1 MRISLRL
8 IPLLT
13 LLLPTVHAQES
24 GLELIPE
31 TAAAVIRI
39 QAPEQITADLV
50 QFINKVQ
57 PGFGGLAEAQLPMAF
72 GQAIKNPQL
81 AGVDQSKDWYVALFI
96 DDSGEPKGVL
106 VLPVTDADEAK
117 GAMEE
122 TFEFLEHE
130 TWLICSP
137 EGHFFDE
144 FEDLK
149 GGKLKSAASLLDDQ
163 LEAIVTKGHLTVAIN
178 AVLLRETFAD
188 ELNTADDHLEELIQ
202 MMGAQIKQASPS
214 MDMEYVLDMY
224 RDLGRT
230 LLQAVNDSE
239 SYALSIQVTDDA
251 LKIDQLLT
259 VGEETAT
266 AAFFATQPVSDM
278 SSLKSVPEGLMGY
291 LGLHGD
297 PSSLL
302 TWSKSVVEKVI
313 RNEEQKALTLKAL
326 ESLKE
331 AEFGTL
337 AAGGDLLPEEE
348 TAMRYFSVAE
358 IAPAQKIR
366 DMMKSL
372 GNGAEYEV
380 AGIEQQLTYE
390 PDAEKIG
397 DQSVD
402 IYRVKQTIP
411 EGLDPTGMQKKI
423 NEKLYGSDG
432 IVQRI
437 MLKENVMLQTMG
449 GGLDAMKQ
457 LVDSPEWQS
466 ETLLSARARQHEN
479 ANLIVLVDLP
489 NSVYKFAKLIIGTGA
504 LPIPIQSEQIEGLEL
519 PASYSGFSL
528 AMEENR
534 LSTTTNVS
542 VETFQGFVRMA
553 MFIQQMRQQQ

>member
-1 MRISLRL
+1 MRLSVRL
-8 IPLLT
+8 IPLFALF
-13 LLLPTVHAQES
+13 LPTLSAQES
-24 GLELIPE
+24 GFDLIPE

-50 QFINKVQ
+50 EFINKVQ

-81 AGVDQSKDWYVALFI
+81 TGVDQSKDWYVALFI

-122 TFEFLEHE
+122 TFEFVEHK

-137 EGHFFDE
+137 EGRFFDQ
-144 FEDLK
+144 FEELK
-149 GGKLKSAASLLDDQ
+149 GGKLKSAASLLDDE
-163 LEAIVTKGHLTVAIN
+163 LEAIVMKGHVTFALN

-188 ELNTADDHLEELIQ
+188 ELNSADDHLEELIQ
-202 MMGAQIKQASPS
+202 TMGEQIQQTSPS
-214 MDMEYVLDMY
+214 MDIEYVLDLY

-239 SYALSIQVTDDA
+239 SYALSIEVTDDSV
-251 LKIDQLLT
+251 KIDQLLT

-266 AAFFATQPVSDM
+266 ATFFATQPVSDM

-291 LGLHGD
+291 MGIHGNPD
-297 PSSLL
+297 SLL

-313 RNEEQKALTLKAL
+313 KNEEQKTLTLNAL

-331 AEFGTL
+331 AKFGTL

-348 TAMRYFSVAE
+348 TAMRYFSVSE

-366 DMMKSL
+366 DMMKSM
-372 GNGAEYEV
+372 GNGVTYEV

-402 IYRVKQTIP
+402 IYRFKQTIP
-411 EGLDPTGMQKKI
+411 DGLDPTGMQKKI
-423 NEKLYGSDG
+423 NEKLYGPDG
-432 IVQRI
+432 MEQRLL
-437 MLKENVMLQTMG
+437 LKEEVMLQTMG

-457 LVDSPEWQS
+457 LVESADWKD
-466 ETLLSARARQHEN
+466 ETLLSARARQHEK
-479 ANLIVLVDLP
+479 ANVIVLVDLP
-489 NSVYKFAKLIIGTGA
+489 NSIYKFAKLIIGTGA
-504 LPIPIQSEQIEGLEL
+504 LPIPIQSEQIQGLDL
-519 PASYSGFSL
+519 PVSYSGFSL

-534 LSTTTNVS
+534 LSTSTNIS
-542 VETFQGFVRMA
+542 VESFQGFVQMA
-553 MFIQQMRQQQ
+553 MFVQQMQQQQ

>member
-1 MRISLRL
+1 MRVSLRL
-8 IPLLT
+8 IPILT
-13 LLLPTVHAQES
+13 LLLPSVRAQES

-50 QFINKVQ
+50 EFINKVQ
-57 PGFGGLAEAQLPMAF
+57 PGFGGIAEAQLPMAF

-106 VLPVTDADEAK
+106 VLPVTDADKAK

-137 EGHFFDE
+137 EGRFFDE
-144 FEDLK
+144 FEELK
-149 GGKLKSAASLLDDQ
+149 DGKLNSAASLLDDQ
-163 LEAIVTKGHLTVAIN
+163 LEAIVMQGHVTFALN

-188 ELNTADDHLEELIQ
+188 ELNTADERLEELIQ
-202 MMGAQIKQASPS
+202 AMGEQIQQAGPS
-214 MDMEYVLDMY
+214 MDMEYVLDVY
-224 RDLGRT
+224 RDLGKT
-230 LLQAVNDSE
+230 VLQAVNDSE
-239 SYALSIQVTDDA
+239 SYALSIEVTDDA

-259 VGEETAT
+259 VGEDTAT
-266 AAFFATQPVSDM
+266 AAFFATQPISEM

-291 LGLHGD
+291 MGIHGN
-297 PSSLL
+297 PNALI
-302 TWSKSVVEKVI
+302 TWAKTVVEKIVK
-313 RNEEQKALTLKAL
+313 NEEQKSLSLKAL

-331 AEFGTL
+331 AKFGTL

-358 IAPAQKIR
+358 IAPVQQIR
-366 DMMKSL
+366 DMMKSM
-372 GNGAEYEV
+372 GNGVTYKV

-397 DQSVD
+397 NQSVD
-402 IYRVKQTIP
+402 IYRFKQTIP
-411 EGLDPTGMQKKI
+411 DGLDPTGMQKKI
-423 NEKLYGSDG
+423 NAKLYGPDG
-432 IVQRI
+432 MVQRLV
-437 MLKENVMLQTMG
+437 LKENVMLQTMG

-457 LVDSPEWQS
+457 LVESPEWQD
-466 ETLLSARARQHEN
+466 ETLLSARGRQHEK

-519 PASYSGFSL
+519 PVSYSGFSL

-534 LSTTTNVS
+534 MSTSTNIS
-542 VETFQGFVRMA
+542 VESFQGFVRIA

>member
-1 MRISLRL
+1 MRVSLRL
-8 IPLLT
+8 FPILT
-13 LLLPTVHAQES
+13 LLLPTAHAQES

-50 QFINKVQ
+50 EFINKVQ

-81 AGVDQSKDWYVALFI
+81 TGVDQSKDWYVALFI

-122 TFEFLEHE
+122 TFEFVEHK

-137 EGHFFDE
+137 EGRFFDQ
-144 FEDLK
+144 FEELK
-149 GGKLKSAASLLDDQ
+149 GGKLKSAASLLDDE
-163 LEAIVTKGHLTVAIN
+163 LEAIVMKGHVTFALN

-188 ELNTADDHLEELIQ
+188 ELNSADDHLEELIQ
-202 MMGAQIKQASPS
+202 TMGEQIQQTSPS
-214 MDMEYVLDMY
+214 MDIEYVLDLY

-239 SYALSIQVTDDA
+239 SYALSIEVTDDSV
-251 LKIDQLLT
+251 KIDQLLT

-266 AAFFATQPVSDM
+266 ATFFATQPVSDM

-291 LGLHGD
+291 MGIHGNPD
-297 PSSLL
+297 SLL

-313 RNEEQKALTLKAL
+313 KNEEQKTLTLNAL

-348 TAMRYFSVAE
+348 TAMRYFSVSE

-366 DMMKSL
+366 DMMKSM
-372 GNGAEYEV
+372 GNGVTYEV

-402 IYRVKQTIP
+402 IYRFKQTIP
-411 EGLDPTGMQKKI
+411 DGLDPTGMQKKI
-423 NEKLYGSDG
+423 NEKLYGPDG
-432 IVQRI
+432 MEQRLL
-437 MLKENVMLQTMG
+437 LKEEVMLQTMG

-457 LVDSPEWQS
+457 LVESADWKD
-466 ETLLSARARQHEN
+466 ETLLSARARQHEK
-479 ANLIVLVDLP
+479 ANVIVLVDLP
-489 NSVYKFAKLIIGTGA
+489 NSIYKFAKLIIGTGA
-504 LPIPIQSEQIEGLEL
+504 LPIPIQSEQIQGLDL
-519 PASYSGFSL
+519 PVSYSGFSL

-534 LSTTTNVS
+534 LSTSTNIS
-542 VETFQGFVRMA
+542 VESFQGFVQMA
-553 MFIQQMRQQQ
+553 MFVQQMQQQQ

>member
-1 MRISLRL
+1 MRLSVRL
-8 IPLLT
+8 IPLFT
-13 LLLPTVHAQES
+13 LFLPTLSAQES
-24 GLELIPE
+24 GFDLIPE
-31 TAAAVIRI
+31 TAAAVVRI

-50 QFINKVQ
+50 EFINKVQ

-81 AGVDQSKDWYVALFI
+81 AGVDQSKDWYVALFV
-96 DDSGEPKGVL
+96 DESGEPKGVL

-122 TFEFLEHE
+122 TFEFVEHK

-137 EGHFFDE
+137 EGQFLDE
-144 FEDLK
+144 FEELK
-149 GGKLKSAASLLDDQ
+149 DGKLKSAASLLDEQ
-163 LEAIVTKGHLTVAIN
+163 LEAIVMKGHVTFAVN

-188 ELNTADDHLEELIQ
+188 ELNSADDRLEELIQ
-202 MMGAQIKQASPS
+202 MMAAQIKQASPS

-224 RDLGRT
+224 RDLGKAV
-230 LLQAVNDSE
+230 LQAVNDSE
-239 SYALSIQVTDDA
+239 SYALSIEVTDDA

-259 VGEETAT
+259 VGKETDT

-278 SSLKSVPEGLMGY
+278 PTLKSVPEGLMGY
-291 LGLHGD
+291 MGIHGNPD
-297 PSSLL
+297 SLL

-313 RNEEQKALTLKAL
+313 KNDEQKALTLKAL
-326 ESLKE
+326 ESLTE

-337 AAGGDLLPEEE
+337 AAGGDLLPEEDV
-348 TAMRYFSVAE
+348 AMRYFSVAE
-358 IAPAQKIR
+358 IAPAQLIR

-372 GNGAEYEV
+372 GNGVEYEV

-402 IYRVKQTIP
+402 IYRLEQTIP
-411 EGLDPTGMQKKI
+411 DSLDPTGMQKKV
-423 NEKLYGSDG
+423 NEKLYGPDG
-432 IVQRI
+432 MVQRLL
-437 MLKENVMLQTMG
+437 LKGDVMLQTMG
-449 GGLDAMKQ
+449 GGLDAMKR
-457 LVDSPEWQS
+457 LAESSEWQD
-466 ETLLSARARQHEN
+466 ETLLSARARQHEQ
-479 ANLIVLVDLP
+479 ANVIVLVDLP
-489 NSVYKFAKLIIGTGA
+489 NSVYKFAKLIIGTGT
-504 LPIPIQSEQIEGLEL
+504 LPIPIQLEQIEGLEL

-534 LSTTTNVS
+534 LSTTTNIS
-542 VETFQGFVRMA
+542 VESFQGFVLMA
-553 MFIQQMRQQQ
+553 MYVQQMRQQ

>member
-1 MRISLRL
+1 MRVSLRL
-8 IPLLT
+8 IPILT
-13 LLLPTVHAQES
+13 LLLPTVRAQET

-50 QFINKVQ
+50 EFINKVQ

-122 TFEFLEHE
+122 TFEFVEHK

-137 EGHFFDE
+137 EGRFFDE
-144 FEDLK
+144 FEELK
-149 GGKLKSAASLLDDQ
+149 GGKLKSAASLLDDE
-163 LEAIVTKGHLTVAIN
+163 LEAIVMKGHVTFALN

-188 ELNTADDHLEELIQ
+188 ELNSADDHLEELIQ
-202 MMGAQIKQASPS
+202 TMGEQIRQTSPS
-214 MDMEYVLDMY
+214 MDIEYVLDLY
-224 RDLGRT
+224 RDLGKA

-266 AAFFATQPVSDM
+266 ATFFATQPVSDM

-291 LGLHGD
+291 MGIHGNPD
-297 PSSLL
+297 SLL

-313 RNEEQKALTLKAL
+313 KNEEQKTLTLNAL

-348 TAMRYFSVAE
+348 TAMRYFSVSE

-366 DMMKSL
+366 DMMKSM
-372 GNGAEYEV
+372 GNGVTYEV

-402 IYRVKQTIP
+402 IYRFKQTIP
-411 EGLDPTGMQKKI
+411 DGLDPTGMQKKI
-423 NEKLYGSDG
+423 NEKLYGPDG
-432 IVQRI
+432 MEQRLL
-437 MLKENVMLQTMG
+437 LKENVMLQTMG

-457 LVDSPEWQS
+457 LVESAEWQD
-466 ETLLSARARQHEN
+466 ETLLSARARQHEK

-519 PASYSGFSL
+519 PVSYSGFSL

-534 LSTTTNVS
+534 LSTSTNIS
-542 VETFQGFVRMA
+542 VESFRGFVQMA
-553 MFIQQMRQQQ
+553 MFVQQMQQQQ

>member
-1 MRISLRL
+1 MRLSVRL
-8 IPLLT
+8 IPLFT
-13 LLLPTVHAQES
+13 LFLPTLSAQES
-24 GLELIPE
+24 GFDLIPE
-31 TAAAVIRI
+31 TAAAVVRI

-50 QFINKVQ
+50 EFINKVQ

-81 AGVDQSKDWYVALFI
+81 AGVDQSKDWYVALFV
-96 DDSGEPKGVL
+96 DESGEPKGVF

-122 TFEFLEHE
+122 TFEFVEHK

-137 EGHFFDE
+137 EGQFLDE
-144 FEDLK
+144 FEELK
-149 GGKLKSAASLLDDQ
+149 DGKLKSAASLLDEQ
-163 LEAIVTKGHLTVAIN
+163 LEAIVMKGHVTFAVN

-188 ELNTADDHLEELIQ
+188 ELNSADDRLEELIQ
-202 MMGAQIKQASPS
+202 MMAAQIKQASPS

-224 RDLGRT
+224 RDLGKAV
-230 LLQAVNDSE
+230 LQAVNDSE
-239 SYALSIQVTDDA
+239 SYALSIEVTDDA

-259 VGEETAT
+259 VGKETDT

-278 SSLKSVPEGLMGY
+278 PTLKSVPEGLMGY
-291 LGLHGD
+291 MGIHGNPD
-297 PSSLL
+297 SLL

-313 RNEEQKALTLKAL
+313 KNDEQKALTLKAL
-326 ESLKE
+326 ESLTE

-337 AAGGDLLPEEE
+337 AAGGDLLPEEDV
-348 TAMRYFSVAE
+348 AMRYFSVAE
-358 IAPAQKIR
+358 IAPAQLIR

-372 GNGAEYEV
+372 GNGVEYEV

-402 IYRVKQTIP
+402 IYRLKQTIP
-411 EGLDPTGMQKKI
+411 DSLDPTGMQKKV
-423 NEKLYGSDG
+423 NEKLYGPDG
-432 IVQRI
+432 MVQRLL
-437 MLKENVMLQTMG
+437 LKGDVMLQTMG
-449 GGLDAMKQ
+449 GGLDAMKR
-457 LVDSPEWQS
+457 LAESSEWQD
-466 ETLLSARARQHEN
+466 ETLLSARARQHEQ
-479 ANLIVLVDLP
+479 ANVIVLVDLP
-489 NSVYKFAKLIIGTGA
+489 NSVYKFAKLIIGTGT
-504 LPIPIQSEQIEGLEL
+504 LPIPIQLEQIEGLEL

-534 LSTTTNVS
+534 LSTTTNIS
-542 VETFQGFVRMA
+542 VESFQGFVLMA
-553 MFIQQMRQQQ
+553 MYVQQMRQQ

>member
-1 MRISLRL
+1 MRVSLRL
-8 IPLLT
+8 FPILT
-13 LLLPTVHAQES
+13 LLLPTAHAQES

-50 QFINKVQ
+50 EFINKVQ

-81 AGVDQSKDWYVALFI
+81 TGVDQSKDWYVALFI

-122 TFEFLEHE
+122 TFEFVEHK

-137 EGHFFDE
+137 EGRFFDQ
-144 FEDLK
+144 FEELK
-149 GGKLKSAASLLDDQ
+149 GGKLKSAASLLDDE
-163 LEAIVTKGHLTVAIN
+163 LEAIVMKGHVTFALN

-188 ELNTADDHLEELIQ
+188 ELNSADDHLEELIQ
-202 MMGAQIKQASPS
+202 TMGEQIQQTSPS
-214 MDMEYVLDMY
+214 MDIEYVLDLY

-239 SYALSIQVTDDA
+239 SYALSIEVTDDSV
-251 LKIDQLLT
+251 KIDQLLT

-266 AAFFATQPVSDM
+266 ATFFATQPVSEM

-291 LGLHGD
+291 MGIHGNPD
-297 PSSLL
+297 SLL

-313 RNEEQKALTLKAL
+313 KNEEQKTLTLNAL

-348 TAMRYFSVAE
+348 TAMRYFSVSE

-366 DMMKSL
+366 DMMKSM
-372 GNGAEYEV
+372 GNGVTYEV

-402 IYRVKQTIP
+402 IYRFKQTIP
-411 EGLDPTGMQKKI
+411 DGLDPTGMQKKI
-423 NEKLYGSDG
+423 NEKLYGPDG
-432 IVQRI
+432 MEQRLL
-437 MLKENVMLQTMG
+437 LKEEVMLQTMG

-457 LVDSPEWQS
+457 LVESADWKD
-466 ETLLSARARQHEN
+466 ETLLSARARQHEK
-479 ANLIVLVDLP
+479 ANVIVLVDLP
-489 NSVYKFAKLIIGTGA
+489 NSIYKFAKLIIGTGA
-504 LPIPIQSEQIEGLEL
+504 LPIPIQSEQIQGLDL
-519 PASYSGFSL
+519 PVSYSGFSL

-534 LSTTTNVS
+534 LSTSTNIS
-542 VETFQGFVRMA
+542 VESFQGFVQMA
-553 MFIQQMRQQQ
+553 MFVQQMQQQQ

>member
-1 MRISLRL
+1 MRLSVRL
-8 IPLLT
+8 IPLFT
-13 LLLPTVHAQES
+13 LFLPTLSAQES
-24 GLELIPE
+24 GFDLIPE
-31 TAAAVIRI
+31 TAAAVVRI

-50 QFINKVQ
+50 EFINKVQ

-81 AGVDQSKDWYVALFI
+81 AGVDQSKDWYVALFV
-96 DDSGEPKGVL
+96 DESGEPKGVL

-122 TFEFLEHE
+122 TFEFVEHK

-137 EGHFFDE
+137 EGQFLDE
-144 FEDLK
+144 FEELK
-149 GGKLKSAASLLDDQ
+149 DGKLKSAASLLDEQ
-163 LEAIVTKGHLTVAIN
+163 LEAIVMKGHVTFAVN

-188 ELNTADDHLEELIQ
+188 ELNSADDRLEELIQ
-202 MMGAQIKQASPS
+202 MMATQIKQASPS

-224 RDLGRT
+224 RDLGKAV
-230 LLQAVNDSE
+230 LQAVNDSE
-239 SYALSIQVTDDA
+239 SYALSIEVTDDA

-259 VGEETAT
+259 VGKETDT

-278 SSLKSVPEGLMGY
+278 PTLKSVPEGLMGY
-291 LGLHGD
+291 MGIHGNPD
-297 PSSLL
+297 SLL

-313 RNEEQKALTLKAL
+313 KNDEQKALTLKAL
-326 ESLKE
+326 ESLTE

-337 AAGGDLLPEEE
+337 AAGGDLLPEEDV
-348 TAMRYFSVAE
+348 AMRYFSVAE
-358 IAPAQKIR
+358 IAPAQLIR

-372 GNGAEYEV
+372 GNGVEYEV

-402 IYRVKQTIP
+402 IYRLKQTIP
-411 EGLDPTGMQKKI
+411 DSLDPTGMQKKV
-423 NEKLYGSDG
+423 NEKLYGPDG
-432 IVQRI
+432 MVQRLL
-437 MLKENVMLQTMG
+437 LKGDVMLQTMG
-449 GGLDAMKQ
+449 GGLDAMKR
-457 LVDSPEWQS
+457 LAESSEWQD
-466 ETLLSARARQHEN
+466 ETLLSARARQHEK
-479 ANLIVLVDLP
+479 ANVIVLVDLP
-489 NSVYKFAKLIIGTGA
+489 NSVYKFAKLIIGTGT
-504 LPIPIQSEQIEGLEL
+504 LPIPIQLEQIEGLEL

-534 LSTTTNVS
+534 LSTTTNIS
-542 VETFQGFVRMA
+542 VESFQGFVLMA
-553 MFIQQMRQQQ
+553 MYVQQMRQQ

>member
-1 MRISLRL
+1 MRLSVRL
-8 IPLLT
+8 IPLFT
-13 LLLPTVHAQES
+13 LFLPTLSAQES
-24 GLELIPE
+24 GFDLIPE
-31 TAAAVIRI
+31 TAAAVVRI

-50 QFINKVQ
+50 EFINKVQ

-81 AGVDQSKDWYVALFI
+81 AGVDQSKDWYVALFV
-96 DDSGEPKGVL
+96 DESGEPKGVF

-122 TFEFLEHE
+122 TFEFVEHK

-137 EGHFFDE
+137 EGQFLDE
-144 FEDLK
+144 FEELK
-149 GGKLKSAASLLDDQ
+149 DGKLKSAASLLDEQ
-163 LEAIVTKGHLTVAIN
+163 LEAIVMKGHVTFAVN

-188 ELNTADDHLEELIQ
+188 ELNSADDRLEELIQ
-202 MMGAQIKQASPS
+202 MMAAQIKQASPS

-224 RDLGRT
+224 RDLGKAV
-230 LLQAVNDSE
+230 LQAVNDSE
-239 SYALSIQVTDDA
+239 SYALSIEVTDDA

-259 VGEETAT
+259 VGKETDT

-278 SSLKSVPEGLMGY
+278 PTLKSVPEGLMGY
-291 LGLHGD
+291 MGIHGNPD
-297 PSSLL
+297 SLL

-313 RNEEQKALTLKAL
+313 KNDEQKALTLKAL
-326 ESLKE
+326 ESLTE

-337 AAGGDLLPEEE
+337 AAGGDLLPEEDV
-348 TAMRYFSVAE
+348 AMRYFSVAE
-358 IAPAQKIR
+358 IAPAQLIR

-372 GNGAEYEV
+372 GNGVEYEV

-402 IYRVKQTIP
+402 IYRLKQTIP
-411 EGLDPTGMQKKI
+411 DSLDPTGMQKKV
-423 NEKLYGSDG
+423 NEKLYGPDG
-432 IVQRI
+432 MVQRLL
-437 MLKENVMLQTMG
+437 LKGDVMLQTMG
-449 GGLDAMKQ
+449 GGLDAMKR
-457 LVDSPEWQS
+457 LAESSEWQD
-466 ETLLSARARQHEN
+466 ETLLSARARQHEK
-479 ANLIVLVDLP
+479 ANVIVLVDLP
-489 NSVYKFAKLIIGTGA
+489 NSVYKFAKLIIGTGT
-504 LPIPIQSEQIEGLEL
+504 LPIPIQLEQIEGLEL

-534 LSTTTNVS
+534 LSTTTNIS
-542 VETFQGFVRMA
+542 VESFQGFVLMA
-553 MFIQQMRQQQ
+553 MYVQQMRQQ

>member
-1 MRISLRL
+1 
-8 IPLLT
+8 
-13 LLLPTVHAQES
+13 
-24 GLELIPE
+24 
-31 TAAAVIRI
+31 
-39 QAPEQITADLV
+39 
-50 QFINKVQ
+50 
-57 PGFGGLAEAQLPMAF
+57 
-72 GQAIKNPQL
+72 
-81 AGVDQSKDWYVALFI
+81 
-96 DDSGEPKGVL
+96 
-106 VLPVTDADEAK
+106 
-117 GAMEE
+117 
-122 TFEFLEHE
+122 
-130 TWLICSP
+130 
-137 EGHFFDE
+137 
-144 FEDLK
+144 
-149 GGKLKSAASLLDDQ
+149 
-163 LEAIVTKGHLTVAIN
+163 
-178 AVLLRETFAD
+178 
-188 ELNTADDHLEELIQ
+188 
-202 MMGAQIKQASPS
+202 
-214 MDMEYVLDMY
+214 
-224 RDLGRT
+224 
-230 LLQAVNDSE
+230 
-239 SYALSIQVTDDA
+239 
-251 LKIDQLLT
+251 
-259 VGEETAT
+259 
-266 AAFFATQPVSDM
+266 
-278 SSLKSVPEGLMGY
+278 MGY

>member
-1 MRISLRL
+1 MRLSVRL
-8 IPLLT
+8 IPLFT
-13 LLLPTVHAQES
+13 LFLPTLSAQES
-24 GLELIPE
+24 GFDLIPE
-31 TAAAVIRI
+31 TAAAVVRI

-50 QFINKVQ
+50 EFINKVQ

-81 AGVDQSKDWYVALFI
+81 AGVDQSKDWYVALFV
-96 DDSGEPKGVL
+96 DESGEPKGVL

-122 TFEFLEHE
+122 TFEFVEHK

-137 EGHFFDE
+137 EGQFLDE
-144 FEDLK
+144 FEELK
-149 GGKLKSAASLLDDQ
+149 DGKLKSAASLLDEQ
-163 LEAIVTKGHLTVAIN
+163 LEAIVMKGHVTFAVN

-188 ELNTADDHLEELIQ
+188 ELNSADDRLEELIQ
-202 MMGAQIKQASPS
+202 MMAAQIKQASPS

-224 RDLGRT
+224 RDLGKAV
-230 LLQAVNDSE
+230 LQAVNDSE
-239 SYALSIQVTDDA
+239 SYALSIEVTDDA

-259 VGEETAT
+259 VGKETDT

-278 SSLKSVPEGLMGY
+278 PTLKSVPEGLMGY
-291 LGLHGD
+291 MGIHGNPD
-297 PSSLL
+297 SLL

-313 RNEEQKALTLKAL
+313 KNDEQKALTLKAL
-326 ESLKE
+326 ESLTE

-337 AAGGDLLPEEE
+337 AAGGDLLPEEDV
-348 TAMRYFSVAE
+348 AMRYFSVAE
-358 IAPAQKIR
+358 IAPAQLIR

-372 GNGAEYEV
+372 GNGVEYEV

-402 IYRVKQTIP
+402 IYRLKQTIP
-411 EGLDPTGMQKKI
+411 DSLDPTGMQKKV
-423 NEKLYGSDG
+423 NEKLYGPDG
-432 IVQRI
+432 MVQRLL
-437 MLKENVMLQTMG
+437 LKGDVMLQTMG
-449 GGLDAMKQ
+449 GGLDAMKR
-457 LVDSPEWQS
+457 LAESSEWQD
-466 ETLLSARARQHEN
+466 ETLLSARARQHEK
-479 ANLIVLVDLP
+479 ANVIVLVDLP
-489 NSVYKFAKLIIGTGA
+489 NSVYKFAKLIIGTGT
-504 LPIPIQSEQIEGLEL
+504 LPIPIQLEQIEGLEL

-534 LSTTTNVS
+534 LSTTTNIS
-542 VETFQGFVRMA
+542 VESFQGFVLMA
-553 MFIQQMRQQQ
+553 MYVQQMRQQ

>member
-1 MRISLRL
+1 MRLSVRL
-8 IPLLT
+8 IPLFT
-13 LLLPTVHAQES
+13 LFLPTLSAQES
-24 GLELIPE
+24 GFDLIPE
-31 TAAAVIRI
+31 TAAAVVRI

-50 QFINKVQ
+50 EFINKVQ

-81 AGVDQSKDWYVALFI
+81 AGVDQSKDWYVALFV
-96 DDSGEPKGVL
+96 DESGEPKGVL

-122 TFEFLEHE
+122 TFEFVEHK

-137 EGHFFDE
+137 EGQFLDE
-144 FEDLK
+144 FEELK
-149 GGKLKSAASLLDDQ
+149 DGKLKSAASLLDEQ
-163 LEAIVTKGHLTVAIN
+163 LEAIVMKGHVTFAVN

-188 ELNTADDHLEELIQ
+188 ELNSADDRLEELIQ
-202 MMGAQIKQASPS
+202 MMAAQIKQASPS

-224 RDLGRT
+224 RDLGKAV
-230 LLQAVNDSE
+230 LQAVNDSE
-239 SYALSIQVTDDA
+239 SYALSIEVTDDA

-259 VGEETAT
+259 VGKETDT

-278 SSLKSVPEGLMGY
+278 PTLKSVPEGLMGY
-291 LGLHGD
+291 MGIHGNPD
-297 PSSLL
+297 SLL

-313 RNEEQKALTLKAL
+313 KNDEQKALTLKAL
-326 ESLKE
+326 ESLTE

-337 AAGGDLLPEEE
+337 AAGGDLLPEEDV
-348 TAMRYFSVAE
+348 AMRYFSVAE
-358 IAPAQKIR
+358 IAPAQLIR

-372 GNGAEYEV
+372 GNGVEYEV

-402 IYRVKQTIP
+402 IYRLKQTIP
-411 EGLDPTGMQKKI
+411 DSLDPTGMQKKV
-423 NEKLYGSDG
+423 NEKLYGPDG
-432 IVQRI
+432 MVQRLL
-437 MLKENVMLQTMG
+437 LKGDVMLQTMG
-449 GGLDAMKQ
+449 GGLDAMKR
-457 LVDSPEWQS
+457 LAESSEWQD
-466 ETLLSARARQHEN
+466 ETLLSARARQHEQ
-479 ANLIVLVDLP
+479 ANVIVLVDLP
-489 NSVYKFAKLIIGTGA
+489 NSVYKFAKLIIGTGT
-504 LPIPIQSEQIEGLEL
+504 LPIPIQLEQIEGLEL

-534 LSTTTNVS
+534 LSTTTNIS
-542 VETFQGFVRMA
+542 VESFQGFVLMA
-553 MFIQQMRQQQ
+553 MYVQQMRQQ

>member
-1 MRISLRL
+1 MRVSLRL
-8 IPLLT
+8 IPILT
-13 LLLPTVHAQES
+13 LLLPTVRAQES

-39 QAPEQITADLV
+39 QAPEQITTDLV
-50 QFINKVQ
+50 EFINKVQ

-81 AGVDQSKDWYVALFI
+81 AGVDQSKDWYVALFV

-106 VLPVTDADEAK
+106 ILPVTDANEAK

-137 EGHFFDE
+137 EGRFFDD
-144 FEDLK
+144 FEELK
-149 GGKLKSAASLLDDQ
+149 NGKLKSAASLLDDQ
-163 LEAIVTKGHLTVAIN
+163 LEAIVMQGHVTFALN

-188 ELNTADDHLEELIQ
+188 ELNSADDRLEELIQ
-202 MMGAQIKQASPS
+202 AMGEQIQQASPAI
-214 MDMEYVLDMY
+214 DMEYVLDVY
-224 RDLGRT
+224 RDLGKT
-230 LLQAVNDSE
+230 ALQAVNDSE
-239 SYALSIQVTDDA
+239 SYALSIKVTDNA

-266 AAFFATQPVSDM
+266 AAFFATQPVSEM

-291 LGLHGD
+291 LGIHGD

-313 RNEEQKALTLKAL
+313 KNEEQKALTLKAL

-331 AEFGTL
+331 SEFGTL

-348 TAMRYFSVAE
+348 TAMRYFSIAE

-372 GNGAEYEV
+372 GNGVEYEV

-411 EGLDPTGMQKKI
+411 AGLDPTGLQKKI

-437 MLKENVMLQTMG
+437 LLKENVMLQTMG

-457 LVDSPEWQS
+457 LVESPEWQEES
-466 ETLLSARARQHEN
+466 LLAARARQHEK
-479 ANLIVLVDLP
+479 ANLVVLVDLP

-528 AMEENR
+528 AVEDNR

>member
-1 MRISLRL
+1 MRIFLRL

-13 LLLPTVHAQES
+13 LLPTVRAQES

-39 QAPEQITADLV
+39 QAPEEITADLV
-50 QFINKVQ
+50 EFINKVQ

-81 AGVDQSKDWYVALFI
+81 AGVDQSKDWYVAFFI

-106 VLPVTDADEAK
+106 VLPVTDVNEAK

-122 TFEFLEHE
+122 NFEFVEYK

-137 EGHFFDE
+137 EGSFFDE
-144 FEDLK
+144 FEELK
-149 GGKLKSAASLLDDQ
+149 DGKLKSAASLLSEQ
-163 LEAIVTKGHLTVAIN
+163 LEAIVMKGHVSFALN

-188 ELNTADDHLEELIQ
+188 ELNSADDHLEELIQ
-202 MMGAQIKQASPS
+202 TMGEQIQRASPT

-224 RDLGRT
+224 RDLGKT

-239 SYALSIQVTDDA
+239 SYALSIEVTDDA
-251 LKIDQLLT
+251 LRIDQLLT
-259 VGEETAT
+259 IGEETAT
-266 AAFFATQPVSDM
+266 AGFFATQPVSDM
-278 SSLKSVPEGLMGY
+278 PSLKSVPEGLMGY
-291 LGLHGD
+291 MGVHGNPD
-297 PSSLL
+297 SLL

-313 RNEEQKALTLKAL
+313 KNEEQKALTLKAL

-348 TAMRYFSVAE
+348 TAMRYFSVTE
-358 IAPAQKIR
+358 IAPAQIIR
-366 DMMKSL
+366 DMMKSM
-372 GNGAEYEV
+372 GNGVTYEV

-402 IYRVKQTIP
+402 IYRFKQTIP
-411 EGLDPTGMQKKI
+411 DGLDPTGMQKKI
-423 NEKLYGSDG
+423 NEKLYGPDG
-432 IVQRI
+432 MVQRLV
-437 MLKENVMLQTMG
+437 LKENVMLQTMG

-457 LVDSPEWQS
+457 LVGSAEWQD
-466 ETLLSARARQHEN
+466 ETLLSARARQHEKSN
-479 ANLIVLVDLP
+479 MIILVDLP

-519 PASYSGFSL
+519 PVSYSGFSL

-534 LSTTTNVS
+534 LSTSTNIS
-542 VETFQGFVRMA
+542 VESFQGFVRMA
-553 MFIQQMRQQQ
+553 MFVQQMRQQQ

>member
-1 MRISLRL
+1 MRLSLRL
-8 IPLLT
+8 IPLLS
-13 LLLPTVHAQES
+13 LLLPTVRAQES

-39 QAPEQITADLV
+39 QAPEQVKADLV
-50 QFINKVQ
+50 EFINKVQ
-57 PGFGGLAEAQLPMAF
+57 PGFGGFAEAQLPMVL
-72 GQAIKNPQL
+72 GQAINNYQL
-81 AGVDQSKDWYVALFI
+81 AGIDQSKDWYVAFFI
-96 DDSGEPKGVL
+96 DDSGKPQGVL
-106 VLPVTDADEAK
+106 VLPVTDSDEAK
-117 GAMEE
+117 GAMEHK
-122 TFEFLEHE
+122 FEFVEHDA
-130 TWLICSP
+130 WLICSP
-137 EGHFFDE
+137 EGRFFDE
-144 FEDLK
+144 FEELK
-149 GGKLKSAASLLDDQ
+149 DGKLKSAASLLDDQ
-163 LEAIVTKGHLTVAIN
+163 LEAIVMKGHVTFALN

-188 ELNTADDHLEELIQ
+188 ELNSAEDHLEELIQ
-202 MMGAQIKQASPS
+202 TMGEQIRQTSPS
-214 MDMEYVLDMY
+214 MEIEYILDIY
-224 RDLGRT
+224 RDLGKT

-278 SSLKSVPEGLMGY
+278 SSLRSVPEGLIGY
-291 LGLHGD
+291 LGIHGD
-297 PSSLL
+297 PKALL
-302 TWSKSVVEKVI
+302 TWSKSVVEKI
-313 RNEEQKALTLKAL
+313 IKNEEQKALTLQAL

-358 IAPAQKIR
+358 IAPAQQIR

-372 GNGAEYEV
+372 GNGVEYEV

-397 DQSVD
+397 NHSVD

-411 EGLDPTGMQKKI
+411 AGLDPTGLQKKI

-437 MLKENVMLQTMG
+437 LLKDNVMLQTMG
-449 GGLDAMKQ
+449 GGLDTMKQ
-457 LVDSPEWQS
+457 LVESPEWQN
-466 ETLLSARARQHEN
+466 ETLLSARARQHEK
-479 ANLIVLVDLP
+479 ANVIVLVDLP

-534 LSTTTNVS
+534 LSTTTNIS
-542 VETFQGFVRMA
+542 VESFQGFVRMA
-553 MFIQQMRQQQ
+553 MFFQQMRQQQ

>member
-1 MRISLRL
+1 MRMSLRL
-8 IPLLT
+8 IPILT
-13 LLLPTVHAQES
+13 LLLPTAHAQES

-50 QFINKVQ
+50 EFINKVQ

-81 AGVDQSKDWYVALFI
+81 TGVDQSKDWYVALFI

-122 TFEFLEHE
+122 TFEFVEHK

-137 EGHFFDE
+137 EGRFFDQ
-144 FEDLK
+144 FEELK
-149 GGKLKSAASLLDDQ
+149 GGKLKSAASLLDDE
-163 LEAIVTKGHLTVAIN
+163 LEAIVMKGHVTFALN

-188 ELNTADDHLEELIQ
+188 ELNSADDHLEELIQ
-202 MMGAQIKQASPS
+202 TMGEQIQQTSPS
-214 MDMEYVLDMY
+214 MDIEYVLDLY
-224 RDLGRT
+224 RDLGKT

-239 SYALSIQVTDDA
+239 SYALSIEVTDDSV
-251 LKIDQLLT
+251 KIDQLLT

-266 AAFFATQPVSDM
+266 ATFFATQPVSEM

-291 LGLHGD
+291 MGIHGNPD
-297 PSSLL
+297 SLL
-302 TWSKSVVEKVI
+302 AWSKSVVEKVI
-313 RNEEQKALTLKAL
+313 KNEEQKTLTLNAL

-331 AEFGTL
+331 AKFGTL
-337 AAGGDLLPEEE
+337 AAGGDLLPEEQ
-348 TAMRYFSVAE
+348 TAMRYFSVSE

-366 DMMKSL
+366 DMMKSM
-372 GNGAEYEV
+372 GNGVTYEV

-402 IYRVKQTIP
+402 IYRFKQTIP
-411 EGLDPTGMQKKI
+411 DGLDPTGMQKKI
-423 NEKLYGSDG
+423 NEKLYGPDG
-432 IVQRI
+432 MEQRLL
-437 MLKENVMLQTMG
+437 LKEEVMLQTMG

-457 LVDSPEWQS
+457 LVESADWKD
-466 ETLLSARARQHEN
+466 ETLLSARARQHEK
-479 ANLIVLVDLP
+479 ANVIVLVDLP
-489 NSVYKFAKLIIGTGA
+489 NSIYKFAKLIIGTGA
-504 LPIPIQSEQIEGLEL
+504 LPIPIQSEQIQGLDL
-519 PASYSGFSL
+519 PVSYSGFSL

-534 LSTTTNVS
+534 LSTSTNIS
-542 VETFQGFVRMA
+542 VESFQGFVQMA
-553 MFIQQMRQQQ
+553 MFVQQMQQQQ

>member
-1 MRISLRL
+1 M
-8 IPLLT
+8 
-13 LLLPTVHAQES
+13 
-24 GLELIPE
+24 
-31 TAAAVIRI
+31 
-39 QAPEQITADLV
+39 
-50 QFINKVQ
+50 
-57 PGFGGLAEAQLPMAF
+57 
-72 GQAIKNPQL
+72 
-81 AGVDQSKDWYVALFI
+81 
-96 DDSGEPKGVL
+96 
-106 VLPVTDADEAK
+106 LPVTDSDEAK
-117 GAMEE
+117 GAMEQA
-122 TFEFLEHE
+122 FEFVEHE
-130 TWLICSP
+130 DWLICSP
-137 EGHFFDE
+137 EGQFFDE
-144 FEDLK
+144 FEELK
-149 GGKLKSAASLLDDQ
+149 DGKLNSAASLLDDQ
-163 LEAIVTKGHLTVAIN
+163 LETIVMEGHVTFALN

-188 ELNTADDHLEELIQ
+188 ELNSADDRLEELIQ
-202 MMGAQIKQASPS
+202 TMGEQIQRASPT

-224 RDLGRT
+224 RDLGKT

-291 LGLHGD
+291 MGVHGNPD
-297 PSSLL
+297 SLL

-313 RNEEQKALTLKAL
+313 KNEEQKALSLKAL

-331 AEFGTL
+331 VEFGTL

-348 TAMRYFSVAE
+348 TAMRYFSVTE
-358 IAPAQKIR
+358 IAPAQIFR
-366 DMMKSL
+366 DIMKSM
-372 GNGAEYEV
+372 GNGVTYEV

-402 IYRVKQTIP
+402 IYRFKQTIP
-411 EGLDPTGMQKKI
+411 DGLDPTGMQKKI
-423 NEKLYGSDG
+423 NEKLYGPDG
-432 IVQRI
+432 MVQRLV
-437 MLKENVMLQTMG
+437 LKENMMLQTMG
-449 GGLDAMKQ
+449 GGLDAMQQ
-457 LVDSPEWQS
+457 LVESPEWQD
-466 ETLLSARARQHEN
+466 ETLLTARARQHEK
-479 ANLIVLVDLP
+479 ANLIVLADLP

-504 LPIPIQSEQIEGLEL
+504 LPIPIQPEQIEGLEL

-542 VETFQGFVRMA
+542 VETFRGFVSMA

>member
-1 MRISLRL
+1 MRVSLRL
-8 IPLLT
+8 FPILT
-13 LLLPTVHAQES
+13 LLLPTAHAQES

-50 QFINKVQ
+50 EFINKVQ

-81 AGVDQSKDWYVALFI
+81 TGVDQSKDWYVALFI

-122 TFEFLEHE
+122 TFEFVEHK

-137 EGHFFDE
+137 EGRFFDQ
-144 FEDLK
+144 FEELK
-149 GGKLKSAASLLDDQ
+149 GGKLKSAASLLDDE
-163 LEAIVTKGHLTVAIN
+163 LEAIVMKGHVTFALN

-188 ELNTADDHLEELIQ
+188 ELNSADDHLEELIQ
-202 MMGAQIKQASPS
+202 TMGEQIQQTSPS
-214 MDMEYVLDMY
+214 MDIEYVLDLY

-239 SYALSIQVTDDA
+239 SYALSIEVTDDSV
-251 LKIDQLLT
+251 KIDQLLT

-266 AAFFATQPVSDM
+266 ATFFATQPVSEM

-291 LGLHGD
+291 MGIHGNPD
-297 PSSLL
+297 SLL

-313 RNEEQKALTLKAL
+313 KNEEQKTLTLNAL

-331 AEFGTL
+331 AKFGTL

-348 TAMRYFSVAE
+348 TAMRYFSVSE

-366 DMMKSL
+366 DMMKSM
-372 GNGAEYEV
+372 GNGVTYEV

-402 IYRVKQTIP
+402 IYRFKQTIP
-411 EGLDPTGMQKKI
+411 DGLDPTGMQKKI
-423 NEKLYGSDG
+423 NEKLYGPDG
-432 IVQRI
+432 MEQRLL
-437 MLKENVMLQTMG
+437 LKEEVMLQTMG

-457 LVDSPEWQS
+457 LVESADWKD
-466 ETLLSARARQHEN
+466 ETLLSARARQHEK
-479 ANLIVLVDLP
+479 ANVIVLVDLP
-489 NSVYKFAKLIIGTGA
+489 NSIYKFAKLIIGTGA
-504 LPIPIQSEQIEGLEL
+504 LPIPIQSEQIQGLDL
-519 PASYSGFSL
+519 PVSYSGFSL

-534 LSTTTNVS
+534 LSTSTNIS
-542 VETFQGFVRMA
+542 VESFQGFVQMA
-553 MFIQQMRQQQ
+553 MFVQQMQQQQ